1 MSDAALAI
9 VFAVFIWWFSTG
21 VVLILN
27 RLSLKAVRASQISST
42 VLALAALAGLA
53 HASRQTGIA
62 SAYCAFTCALLVWGW
77 NELSFLTGWITG
89 PRRTALP
96 PGTVGW
102 PRFVAAFQAVQW
114 HEVGILC
121 TGIVVVAVSWG
132 EPNQVGTATYLV
144 LWIMRT
150 SAKLNL
156 YLGVRNL
163 SEAFL
168 PDHLAYLASFFR
180 RRAMNLLLPVSV
192 AAASAYLAL
201 LVAHATD
208 AQSSRADAV
217 GYALVGTML
226 ALAILEHLLLVLPV
240 DATAV
245 WKWALTRRSSVGEGV
260 ATARPA
266 SFGHTTKPNLP
277 APKEGT
283 AFSVVR
289 AMPTAGAALEAHDK
303 LLQTP

>member
-1 MSDAALAI
+1 MPDTAI
-9 VFAVFIWWFSTG
+9 AVVFAVFIWWFSTG

-27 RLSLKAVRASQISST
+27 RLSVNAVRASQVSSSL
-42 VLALAALAGLA
+42 LALAALVGLA
-53 HASRQTGIA
+53 HAARQPGLA
-62 SAYCAFTCALLVWGW
+62 GAYGAFACALLVWGW

-96 PGTVGW
+96 ADTVGW
-102 PRFVAAFQAVQW
+102 SRFVASFQAVQW
-114 HEVGILC
+114 HELGILC
-121 TGIVVVAVSWG
+121 TGIAVIGVTWDA
-132 EPNQVGTATYLV
+132 PNQVGTATYLV

-192 AAASAYLAL
+192 MAGLAYLAL
-201 LVAHATD
+201 IVSRATD
-208 AQSSRADAV
+208 TSTTDTDAV

-226 ALAILEHLLLVLPV
+226 ALAVLEHLLLVLPL
-240 DATAV
+240 DATAA
-245 WKWALTRRSSVGEGV
+245 WRWSITRRNAATQTDANGKAAATGNAISPKGSVSSD
-260 ATARPA
+260 
-266 SFGHTTKPNLP
+266 N
-277 APKEGT
+277 T
-283 AFSVVR
+283 AFSV
-289 AMPTAGAALEAHDK
+289 AHAPQTAGVALEAHDT
-303 LLQTP
+303 LFRNP